1 MGRRSQTE
9 KDLKE
14 RDSGT
19 GSSLSQGNAPGLSEA
34 NLNLA
39 RGQ

>member
-9 KDLKE
+9 KDLEE
-14 RDSGT
+14 RDSGR
-19 GSSLSQGNAPGLSEA
+19 GSSLSQGNAPGLFAE

-39 RGQ
+39 QG